1 MLKNLKR
8 KFIVTNMLLVG
19 IVLLVVFIFI
29 CTTTYNNQMK
39 EINRTLKQP
48 ITSRYES
55 EGKLGYMTSIIVVTD
70 ENANIY
76 QTYVRGA
83 SMEKG
88 SLAIAVSEA
97 VAHDENKGKIGS
109 LSLFFEKKALNN
121 GQIIVVFVDASRMD
135 QIVWSVSE
143 AVAHDENK
151 GKIGSLSLFFE
162 KKALNNGQI
171 IVVFVDASR
180 MDQIVWSTIVT
191 SGITFIIAMVIV
203 YFISMFIASLA
214 IKPVQQSWKQQK
226 RFVADASHTIV
237 TSGITFIIAMVI
249 VYFISMFIASLAI
262 KPVQQSWK
270 QQKRF
275 VADASHELK
284 TPLTVILANNEI
296 LRGKKDKTIAE
307 EKQWIDST
315 IEEAKHMKKL
325 VEDMLFLAK
334 NDSADI
340 RIEKTEVNIS
350 ELAEGD
356 MLQFEPVA
364 YEAGVTLDSKID
376 EDFKLIADG
385 TQMKQLLHILIDN
398 GIKYA
403 ISEVEPKVQ
412 LEIVN
417 NQRKEIIVRNTC
429 KEIPKE
435 QIEHLFD
442 RFYRGDAARTRVEL
456 DSDVAAYGLGGGYG
470 LGLAIAKTIV
480 ENHNGTISVK
490 SDKTAG
496 PDGSEGIEFKVIFR

>member
-1 MLKNLKR
+1 MLKNLKQ

-97 VAHDENKGKIGS
+97 VAHG
-109 LSLFFEKKALNN
+109 
-121 GQIIVVFVDASRMD
+121 
-135 QIVWSVSE
+135 
-143 AVAHDENK
+143 ENK

-203 YFISMFIASLA
+203 YFISMF
-214 IKPVQQSWKQQK
+214 
-226 RFVADASHTIV
+226 
-237 TSGITFIIAMVI
+237 M
-249 VYFISMFIASLAI
+249 ASLAI

-403 ISEVEPKVQ
+403 TSEVEPKVQ

-496 PDGSEGIEFKVIFR
+496 PDGSEGIEFKVTFK

>member
-135 QIVWSVSE
+135 QIVWS
-143 AVAHDENK
+143 
-151 GKIGSLSLFFE
+151 
-162 KKALNNGQI
+162 
-171 IVVFVDASR
+171 
-180 MDQIVWSTIVT
+180 
-191 SGITFIIAMVIV
+191 
-203 YFISMFIASLA
+203 
-214 IKPVQQSWKQQK
+214 
-226 RFVADASHTIV
+226 TIV

>member
-97 VAHDENKGKIGS
+97 VAHG
-109 LSLFFEKKALNN
+109 
-121 GQIIVVFVDASRMD
+121 
-135 QIVWSVSE
+135 
-143 AVAHDENK
+143 ENK

-203 YFISMFIASLA
+203 YFISMF
-214 IKPVQQSWKQQK
+214 
-226 RFVADASHTIV
+226 
-237 TSGITFIIAMVI
+237 M
-249 VYFISMFIASLAI
+249 ASLAI

-412 LEIVN
+412 LEIAN

-435 QIEHLFD
+435 QIDHLFD

>member
-135 QIVWSVSE
+135 QIVWS
-143 AVAHDENK
+143 
-151 GKIGSLSLFFE
+151 
-162 KKALNNGQI
+162 
-171 IVVFVDASR
+171 
-180 MDQIVWSTIVT
+180 
-191 SGITFIIAMVIV
+191 
-203 YFISMFIASLA
+203 
-214 IKPVQQSWKQQK
+214 
-226 RFVADASHTIV
+226 TIV

-350 ELAEGD
+350 ELAEED

>member
-48 ITSRYES
+48 ITSRYEI

-76 QTYVRGA
+76 RTYVRGA

-135 QIVWSVSE
+135 QIVWS
-143 AVAHDENK
+143 
-151 GKIGSLSLFFE
+151 
-162 KKALNNGQI
+162 
-171 IVVFVDASR
+171 
-180 MDQIVWSTIVT
+180 
-191 SGITFIIAMVIV
+191 
-203 YFISMFIASLA
+203 
-214 IKPVQQSWKQQK
+214 
-226 RFVADASHTIV
+226 TIV

-435 QIEHLFD
+435 QIDHLFD

-496 PDGSEGIEFKVIFR
+496 PDGSEGIEFKVTFK

>member
-1 MLKNLKR
+1 MLKNLKQ

-70 ENANIY
+70 EDANIY

-135 QIVWSVSE
+135 QIVWS
-143 AVAHDENK
+143 
-151 GKIGSLSLFFE
+151 
-162 KKALNNGQI
+162 
-171 IVVFVDASR
+171 
-180 MDQIVWSTIVT
+180 
-191 SGITFIIAMVIV
+191 
-203 YFISMFIASLA
+203 
-214 IKPVQQSWKQQK
+214 
-226 RFVADASHTIV
+226 TIV

-340 RIEKTEVNIS
+340 RVEKTEVNIS

-403 ISEVEPKVQ
+403 TSEVEPKVQ
-412 LEIVN
+412 LEIAN

-435 QIEHLFD
+435 QIDHLFD

-496 PDGSEGIEFKVIFR
+496 PDGSEGIEFKVTFK

>member
-1 MLKNLKR
+1 MLKNLKQ

-135 QIVWSVSE
+135 QIVWS
-143 AVAHDENK
+143 
-151 GKIGSLSLFFE
+151 
-162 KKALNNGQI
+162 
-171 IVVFVDASR
+171 
-180 MDQIVWSTIVT
+180 
-191 SGITFIIAMVIV
+191 
-203 YFISMFIASLA
+203 
-214 IKPVQQSWKQQK
+214 
-226 RFVADASHTIV
+226 TIV

>member
-1 MLKNLKR
+1 MLKNLKQ

-48 ITSRYES
+48 ITSRYEI

-76 QTYVRGA
+76 RTYVRGA

-97 VAHDENKGKIGS
+97 VAHG
-109 LSLFFEKKALNN
+109 
-121 GQIIVVFVDASRMD
+121 
-135 QIVWSVSE
+135 
-143 AVAHDENK
+143 ENK

-203 YFISMFIASLA
+203 YFISMFMASLA

-226 RFVADASHTIV
+226 RFVADV
-237 TSGITFIIAMVI
+237 
-249 VYFISMFIASLAI
+249 
-262 KPVQQSWK
+262 
-270 QQKRF
+270 
-275 VADASHELK
+275 SHELK

-340 RIEKTEVNIS
+340 RVEKTEVNIS

-376 EDFKLIADG
+376 EDFKLIDDG

-403 ISEVEPKVQ
+403 TSEVEPKVQ
-412 LEIVN
+412 LEIAN

-435 QIEHLFD
+435 QIDHLFD

-496 PDGSEGIEFKVIFR
+496 PDGSEGIEFKVTFK

>member
-48 ITSRYES
+48 ITSRYEI

-76 QTYVRGA
+76 RTYVRGA

-88 SLAIAVSEA
+88 SLAIA
-97 VAHDENKGKIGS
+97 
-109 LSLFFEKKALNN
+109 
-121 GQIIVVFVDASRMD
+121 
-135 QIVWSVSE
+135 VSE

-226 RFVADASHTIV
+226 RFVADV
-237 TSGITFIIAMVI
+237 
-249 VYFISMFIASLAI
+249 
-262 KPVQQSWK
+262 
-270 QQKRF
+270 
-275 VADASHELK
+275 SHELK

>member
-70 ENANIY
+70 EDANIY

-135 QIVWSVSE
+135 QIVWS
-143 AVAHDENK
+143 
-151 GKIGSLSLFFE
+151 
-162 KKALNNGQI
+162 
-171 IVVFVDASR
+171 
-180 MDQIVWSTIVT
+180 
-191 SGITFIIAMVIV
+191 
-203 YFISMFIASLA
+203 
-214 IKPVQQSWKQQK
+214 
-226 RFVADASHTIV
+226 TIV

-340 RIEKTEVNIS
+340 RVEKTEVNIS

-403 ISEVEPKVQ
+403 TSEVEPKVQ
-412 LEIVN
+412 LEIAN

-435 QIEHLFD
+435 QIDHLFD

-496 PDGSEGIEFKVIFR
+496 PDGSEGIEFKVTFK

>member
-135 QIVWSVSE
+135 QIVWS
-143 AVAHDENK
+143 
-151 GKIGSLSLFFE
+151 
-162 KKALNNGQI
+162 
-171 IVVFVDASR
+171 
-180 MDQIVWSTIVT
+180 
-191 SGITFIIAMVIV
+191 
-203 YFISMFIASLA
+203 
-214 IKPVQQSWKQQK
+214 
-226 RFVADASHTIV
+226 TIV

-412 LEIVN
+412 LEIAN

>member
-1 MLKNLKR
+1 MLKNLKQ

-48 ITSRYES
+48 ITSRYEI

-76 QTYVRGA
+76 RTYVRGA

-97 VAHDENKGKIGS
+97 VAHG
-109 LSLFFEKKALNN
+109 
-121 GQIIVVFVDASRMD
+121 
-135 QIVWSVSE
+135 
-143 AVAHDENK
+143 ENK

-203 YFISMFIASLA
+203 YFISMFMASLA

-226 RFVADASHTIV
+226 RFVADV
-237 TSGITFIIAMVI
+237 
-249 VYFISMFIASLAI
+249 
-262 KPVQQSWK
+262 
-270 QQKRF
+270 
-275 VADASHELK
+275 SHELK

-340 RIEKTEVNIS
+340 RVEKTEVNIS

-403 ISEVEPKVQ
+403 TSEVEPKVQ
-412 LEIVN
+412 LEIAN

-435 QIEHLFD
+435 QIDHLFD

-496 PDGSEGIEFKVIFR
+496 PDGSEGIEFKVTFK

>member
-1 MLKNLKR
+1 MLKNLKQ

-135 QIVWSVSE
+135 QIVWS
-143 AVAHDENK
+143 
-151 GKIGSLSLFFE
+151 
-162 KKALNNGQI
+162 
-171 IVVFVDASR
+171 
-180 MDQIVWSTIVT
+180 
-191 SGITFIIAMVIV
+191 
-203 YFISMFIASLA
+203 
-214 IKPVQQSWKQQK
+214 
-226 RFVADASHTIV
+226 TIV

-496 PDGSEGIEFKVIFR
+496 PDGSEGIEFKVTFK

>member
-1 MLKNLKR
+1 MLKNLKQ

-48 ITSRYES
+48 ITSRYEI

-76 QTYVRGA
+76 RTYVRGA

-97 VAHDENKGKIGS
+97 VAHG
-109 LSLFFEKKALNN
+109 
-121 GQIIVVFVDASRMD
+121 
-135 QIVWSVSE
+135 
-143 AVAHDENK
+143 ENK

-203 YFISMFIASLA
+203 YFISMFMASLA

-226 RFVADASHTIV
+226 RFVADV
-237 TSGITFIIAMVI
+237 
-249 VYFISMFIASLAI
+249 
-262 KPVQQSWK
+262 
-270 QQKRF
+270 
-275 VADASHELK
+275 SHELK

-403 ISEVEPKVQ
+403 TSEVEPKVQ

>member
-135 QIVWSVSE
+135 QIVWS
-143 AVAHDENK
+143 
-151 GKIGSLSLFFE
+151 
-162 KKALNNGQI
+162 
-171 IVVFVDASR
+171 
-180 MDQIVWSTIVT
+180 TIVT

-203 YFISMFIASLA
+203 YFISMF
-214 IKPVQQSWKQQK
+214 
-226 RFVADASHTIV
+226 
-237 TSGITFIIAMVI
+237 M
-249 VYFISMFIASLAI
+249 ASLAI

>member
-1 MLKNLKR
+1 MLKNLKQ

-97 VAHDENKGKIGS
+97 VAHG
-109 LSLFFEKKALNN
+109 
-121 GQIIVVFVDASRMD
+121 
-135 QIVWSVSE
+135 
-143 AVAHDENK
+143 ENK

-203 YFISMFIASLA
+203 YFISMFMASLA

-226 RFVADASHTIV
+226 RFVADV
-237 TSGITFIIAMVI
+237 
-249 VYFISMFIASLAI
+249 
-262 KPVQQSWK
+262 
-270 QQKRF
+270 
-275 VADASHELK
+275 SHELK

-340 RIEKTEVNIS
+340 RVEKTEVNIS

-403 ISEVEPKVQ
+403 TSEVEPKVQ
-412 LEIVN
+412 LEIAN

-435 QIEHLFD
+435 QIDHLFD

-496 PDGSEGIEFKVIFR
+496 PDGSEGIEFKVTFK